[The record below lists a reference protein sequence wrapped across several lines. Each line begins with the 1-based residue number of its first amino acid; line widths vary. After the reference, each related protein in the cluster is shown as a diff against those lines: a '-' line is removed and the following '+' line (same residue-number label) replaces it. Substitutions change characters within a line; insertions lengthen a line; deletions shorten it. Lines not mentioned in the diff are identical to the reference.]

1 MARTTPVKKAWRS
14 LTWLAVI
21 IVGLIAINGYGVL
34 FEGSSWAPKLALDLE
49 GGTQIILSPKLESGQ
64 TVSAEQLNQAV
75 GIIRQRVDAGGVSEA
90 EINTQGSQNIVVSI
104 PGIPD
109 DETIARI
116 ESSAK
121 LEFRPVIFTDIAAT
135 SSAGDGATPTPVPSP
150 IPSLATTSTAPPT
163 NASDPNW
170 VSPALYD
177 QYLNFDCAS
186 IDAAGAN
193 VAPVEVPLI
202 TCQDDGTSKYIL
214 GPVEVAGE
222 TISDAR
228 SGLITNSQGVSTG
241 QWGVFIT
248 FNPEG
253 TRQFADVTAR
263 LFGFPQT
270 DVRNQF
276 AIVLDGRV
284 ISAPTTQSVITDGKP
299 QISGSFTQ
307 DSAKT
312 LSDQLKFGALPIGF
326 EVQSRDTI
334 SATLGS
340 SQLLN
345 GLIAGLIG
353 LILVVL
359 YSLLQYRTL
368 GFVTVASLVVAATI
382 TYLFVTL
389 LSWREGYRLS
399 LAGVAGLIVA
409 IGITADSFIVYFERI
424 RDELR
429 DGRGLESAVEAAWK
443 RAVRTIIASDTVN
456 FLAAGILFLLAV
468 GNVRGFALT
477 LGLTT
482 IIDLIVVS
490 LFTHPVLQLLSR
502 TKFFGEGHRLSGL
515 DPQALGAVYRGRA
528 QFRATVSLPAAK
540 QATSSREAAKRQT
553 IAERKSAELEAAR
566 SKGKDS

>member
-1 MARTTPVKKAWRS
+1 MKKAWRS

-202 TCQDDGTSKYIL
+202 TCQDDGTS
-214 GPVEVAGE
+214 
-222 TISDAR
+222 
-228 SGLITNSQGVSTG
+228 
-241 QWGVFIT
+241 
-248 FNPEG
+248 
-253 TRQFADVTAR
+253 
-263 LFGFPQT
+263 
-270 DVRNQF
+270 
-276 AIVLDGRV
+276 
-284 ISAPTTQSVITDGKP
+284 
-299 QISGSFTQ
+299 
-307 DSAKT
+307 
-312 LSDQLKFGALPIGF
+312 
-326 EVQSRDTI
+326 
-334 SATLGS
+334 
-340 SQLLN
+340 
-345 GLIAGLIG
+345 
-353 LILVVL
+353 
-359 YSLLQYRTL
+359 
-368 GFVTVASLVVAATI
+368 
-382 TYLFVTL
+382 
-389 LSWREGYRLS
+389 
-399 LAGVAGLIVA
+399 
-409 IGITADSFIVYFERI
+409 
-424 RDELR
+424 
-429 DGRGLESAVEAAWK
+429 
-443 RAVRTIIASDTVN
+443 
-456 FLAAGILFLLAV
+456 
-468 GNVRGFALT
+468 
-477 LGLTT
+477 
-482 IIDLIVVS
+482 
-490 LFTHPVLQLLSR
+490 
-502 TKFFGEGHRLSGL
+502 
-515 DPQALGAVYRGRA
+515 
-528 QFRATVSLPAAK
+528 
-540 QATSSREAAKRQT
+540 
-553 IAERKSAELEAAR
+553 
-566 SKGKDS
+566 